1 MKKIVQL
8 MLVIGL
14 MALSV
19 SVAFANPNKET
30 VAEGADLTNVRRL
43 AIAAPFYT
51 PGKNDPTKEQLLQ
64 YTYNAREVA
73 RTYVISYDDV
83 AADILRDTGADI
95 KSLERR
101 EAAQVYRDYVGRV
114 ADAYVVITV
123 ANNSRTIFFYDLY
136 RAGTNELL
144 YTFQIAANRSQEDN
158 EETYTLLGEQFYKN
172 FERAANKQLK
182 DKD

>member
-8 MLVIGL
+8 MLFMGL
-14 MALSV
+14 MILCVPVAL
-19 SVAFANPNKET
+19 ANANKET
-30 VAEGADLTNVRRL
+30 VAEGADLSNVRRI
-43 AIAAPFYT
+43 AIAAPLYT
-51 PGKNDPTKEQLLQ
+51 PGKDAPTKEQLLE
-64 YTYNAREVA
+64 YTYAAREVA
-73 RTYVISYDDV
+73 RTYIVSYDEV
-83 AADILRDTGADI
+83 AADILKDTGVDI

-101 EAAQVYRDYVGRV
+101 EAAKAYRDYVGRV

-123 ANNSRTIFFYDLY
+123 ANNSRTVFFYDLY
-136 RAGTNELL
+136 RTGTNELL